1 MTQLAWDVGPA
12 GPLQGSVKVPGDK
25 SVSHRVML
33 LGAVAAAPLEA
44 TGFLRSADCLA
55 TRHAVEMLG
64 ARVEDLPGDVVR
76 VTPPERLVAPS
87 GELDFGNS
95 GTGIRLMT
103 GLLAGRDIEAVLTG
117 DASLRRRPMERV
129 AAPLRLMGARLE
141 TAAGCPPV
149 RLAPAG
155 SLRPLDYDMPVA
167 SAQVKSALLLAG
179 LAADGRTVVRQPA
192 VTRDHTER
200 MLAALGCPVEMGDW
214 GAAVEGPC
222 RPQGGRV
229 VVPGDFSSAAFFI
242 VAGLLAAGDMP
253 LELAGVG
260 LNPTRTGLLDILRLM
275 GGRIELCNQREAC
288 GEPVADLRVWRS
300 ELRGID
306 VPPELVP
313 LAIDEFPVLFVAAAL
328 ATGRTRVRGAEELR
342 VKESD
347 RIGVMARALAAAGIE
362 VSEHPDGLDVVGG
375 RLRPATI
382 DSAGDHRI
390 AMAFAVG
397 AARAEG
403 PLRVLDVANV
413 ATSYPGFAADAARV
427 GLAVREHALP
437 EAGS

>member
-1 MTQLAWDVGPA
+1 VTQDAWEVKPA
-12 GPLQGSVKVPGDK
+12 GPLRGMVTVPGDK

-33 LGAVAAAPLEA
+33 LGAVASAPLEA
-44 TGFLRSADCLA
+44 TGFLRSADCMA
-55 TRHAVEMLG
+55 TWHAVEMLG
-64 ARVEDLPGDVVR
+64 ARVEDLPGGAVR
-76 VTPPERLVAPS
+76 VTPPERLVAPD

-95 GTGIRLMT
+95 GTGIRLMS
-103 GLLAGRDIEAVLTG
+103 GLLAGREIPAVLTG

-141 TAAGCPPV
+141 TTAGCPPV
-149 RLAPAG
+149 RLSPAG
-155 SLRPLDYDMPVA
+155 GLRAVDYGMPVA

-179 LAADGRTVVRQPA
+179 LSASGRTVVRQPA

-200 MLAALGCPVEMGDW
+200 MLAALGCQVEMGAW
-214 GAAVEGPC
+214 GASVEGPC
-222 RPQGGRV
+222 RPQGGQV
-229 VVPGDFSSAAFFI
+229 AVPGDLSSAAFFI
-242 VAGLLAAGDMP
+242 VAGLLAAGDEP

-275 GGRIELCNQREAC
+275 GGRIEMCNLREAC
-288 GEPVADLRVWRS
+288 GEPVADLKVWRS
-300 ELRGID
+300 DLHGVD

-347 RIGVMARALAAAGIE
+347 RIGVMARALSVAGIE
-362 VSEHPDGLDVVGG
+362 LSEHPDGIDITGG
-375 RLRPATI
+375 RLRAATI
-382 DSAGDHRI
+382 DSAGDHRV

-403 PLRVLDVANV
+403 PIRVLDVANV
-413 ATSYPGFAADAARV
+413 ATSYPGFAQDAARI
-427 GLAVREHALP
+427 GLPIDKLAPGDRA
-437 EAGS
+437 